1 MQASAV
7 IVCQI
12 SYYVKFP
19 KCYFF
24 IKIFYRHFMSHSIE
38 EWAISS
44 NIVWRKISVLFVTS
58 PQSSWVRRVWGRALT
73 KSTPPIGSDIP
84 S

>member
-12 SYYVKFP
+12 SYYVKFS

-24 IKIFYRHFMSHSIE
+24 IKIFLLHIMSYSIE

-44 NIVWRKISVLFVTS
+44 NIVWRKISFLFAPS
-58 PQSSWVRRVWGRALT
+58 PQSSWVTRVWVHTLAKLT
-73 KSTPPIGSDIP
+73 PSIGSDIP